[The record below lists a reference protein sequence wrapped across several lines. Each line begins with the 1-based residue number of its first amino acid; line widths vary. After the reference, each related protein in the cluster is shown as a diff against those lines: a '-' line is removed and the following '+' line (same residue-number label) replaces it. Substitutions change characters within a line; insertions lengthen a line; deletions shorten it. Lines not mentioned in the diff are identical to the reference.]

1 MTGRTVAGIVEPSVA
16 PATPDVAEYRALSLT
31 VDERRSRGDRPRF
44 FGRFFRRTPFWL
56 PGTYEDIRAPLR
68 EPETL

>member
-1 MTGRTVAGIVEPSVA
+1 MTQRTVDGVIEPGVA
-16 PATPDVAEYRALSLT
+16 LAAPDVAEYRALSLQ
-31 VDERRSRGDRPRF
+31 RRCGAMSRRPAEI

-56 PGTYEDIRAPLR
+56 PGTYDDIRAPPR